1 MFKKIKSLFCILLS
15 IAIMSGMLTG
25 CSASGNATPSATK
38 TQVTDTFKEAIQQGI
53 AWEELAAKADKPVN
67 KEILTTLMENSLT
80 YLGKEDKNE
89 YITAFSSEY
98 KRKPVTRIDMAA
110 LLYGVNREVI
120 GEHNFIPNSTAIIY
134 EVGGG
139 YNNLWV
145 DGLPDYDQLCGIHN
159 AFWIDGIVDCDNE
172 SDDTFVDYVISTCD
186 RLTGDK
192 LMGLYDDFTF
202 RPQETVTVAE
212 AVESAL
218 HFARS
223 FEEDPVY
230 TDVADERASVHT
242 IDTALYTGKTTLP
255 DATSQNLP
263 DWRGFNI
270 SFNSMFTGSL
280 CYNPDETAMLGI
292 LDHIKELGANYVH
305 LYLTW
310 SWFQGPD
317 YTFDNKVNLSRLEEL
332 DRIIALCMERDLH
345 IQLVFNDVPNLDFNH
360 SGELEEWTANCNS
373 VFTDETVRD
382 NVTLFWRMMA
392 KRYAD
397 IPNNYLSF
405 NLMNEC
411 DPESD
416 ENYVWGLGDA
426 VRAIQ
431 QESPGRVVV
440 ADVHA
445 DADLTG
451 AGMAKLGCALSVH
464 FYNLGDLSIVTAAR
478 EEIDP
483 GFYDSLTCAPCYV
496 NAQIYGPDFWGNDWL
511 PQNARG
517 ALKFSGNVGG
527 ATLSVTFEEIT
538 SFDTIM
544 QIKSAGEILYRGME
558 PYEYEEAID
567 TIHVD
572 STVTVTIPEDAD
584 SFEISCPEGMCF
596 TFRDISVTLADG
608 TELPLFCL
616 KDWWNGT
623 KLTEITVHDDG
634 SCSGTLKLE
643 EMKRGKMSLLDYIQ
657 VGKQYGVDVMVGECG
672 LFEQSDKLSVGIRQ
686 NVVEE
691 LMLEQIDTFDRLG
704 IAWCC
709 EYFGRYSVATPAP
722 YLEGVEYRKID
733 NSAYYSNLEMEPFF
747 KEVMNR

>member
-1 MFKKIKSLFCILLS
+1 MLKKTKSLICILLS
-15 IAIMSGMLTG
+15 IAIMLGMLAG
-25 CSASGNATPSATK
+25 CSSSSQAGNVAPSTI
-38 TQVTDTFKEAIQQGI
+38 TDTFREAIQEGI
-53 AWEELAAKADKPVN
+53 AWEELADKADSPVN
-67 KEILTTLMENSLT
+67 AEILTTLMENSLT
-80 YLGKEDKNE
+80 YMGKEDKNE
-89 YITAFSSEY
+89 YLTAFSSEY
-98 KRKPVTRIDMAA
+98 KKKKSVTRIDMAA
-110 LLYGVNREVI
+110 LLYAINHEVI
-120 GEHNFIPNSTAIIY
+120 GEHNFVTNATAIIY

-139 YNNLWV
+139 YDGLWV
-145 DGLPDYDQLCGIHN
+145 NGLTDYDQLCGIHN
-159 AFWIDGIVDCDNE
+159 AFWIDGIVNCENT
-172 SDDTFVDYVISTCD
+172 SDDTICDYVIRTCD

-212 AVESAL
+212 AVETAL

-230 TDVADERASVHT
+230 TDVSDAKASVHT
-242 IDTALYTGKTTLP
+242 INPALYTGETTLP

-263 DWRGFNI
+263 EWRGFNI
-270 SFNSMFTGSL
+270 SFNSMFTGAL

-317 YTFDNKVNLSRLEEL
+317 YTFDNKVNLSRLKEL
-332 DRIIALCMERDLH
+332 DQIIAMCMERDIH

-360 SGELEEWTANCNS
+360 TGTLDEWFANCNS
-373 VFTDETVRD
+373 VFNDETVRD
-382 NVTLFWRMMA
+382 NVTLFWRMLA

-411 DPESD
+411 DPASD

-451 AGMAKLGCALSVH
+451 ATMAELGCALSVH
-464 FYNLGDLSIVTAAR
+464 FYHLGDLSIITASR
-478 EEIDP
+478 EEAEP
-483 GFYDSLTCAPCYV
+483 GFYESLTCAPCYV
-496 NAQIYGPDFWGNDWL
+496 NAQIYGPDFCGNDWL

-544 QIKSAGEILYRGME
+544 QIKSEGEILYRGME
-558 PYEYEEAID
+558 PYEYEEAADI
-567 TIHVD
+567 IHVD
-572 STVTVTIPEDAD
+572 STVTVTIPENAY

-623 KLTEITVHDDG
+623 KLTEITVNDDG
-634 SCSGTLKLE
+634 SCAGTLKLE

-657 VGKQYGVDVMVGECG
+657 TGKQYGVDVMVGECG
-672 LFEQSDKLSVGIRQ
+672 LFEESNKLPIGIRQ

-691 LMLEQIDTFDRLG
+691 LMLEQFDTFDRLG

-722 YLEGVEYRKID
+722 YLEGVEYRKVD
-733 NSAYYSNLEMEPFF
+733 NSAYYSNLQMEVFF
-747 KEVMNR
+747 KDVMNK

>member
-1 MFKKIKSLFCILLS
+1 
-15 IAIMSGMLTG
+15 
-25 CSASGNATPSATK
+25 
-38 TQVTDTFKEAIQQGI
+38 
-53 AWEELAAKADKPVN
+53 
-67 KEILTTLMENSLT
+67 
-80 YLGKEDKNE
+80 
-89 YITAFSSEY
+89 
-98 KRKPVTRIDMAA
+98 MAG
-110 LLYGVNREVI
+110 LLYGINGEVI
-120 GEHNFIPNSTAIIY
+120 GEHNFIPNATAIIY

-139 YNNLWV
+139 YNGLWV
-145 DGLPDYDQLCGIHN
+145 DGLSDYDQLCGIHN
-159 AFWIDGIVDCDNE
+159 AYWIDGIVECENP
-172 SDDTFVDYVISTCD
+172 SDDTFCDYVIRTCD

-230 TDVADERASVHT
+230 TDVTDAKASVHT
-242 IDTALYTGKTTLP
+242 IDPALYTGETTLP
-255 DATSQNLP
+255 DASSQNLP

-270 SFNSMFTGSL
+270 SFNSMFTGGL

-292 LDHIKELGANYVH
+292 LDHIEEIGANYVH

-317 YTFDNKVNLSRLEEL
+317 YTFDNKVNLSRLKEL
-332 DRIIALCMERDLH
+332 DQIIAMCMERDLH

-360 SGELEEWTANCNS
+360 TGTLEEWFANCNS
-373 VFTDETVRD
+373 VFHDETVRD
-382 NVTLFWRMMA
+382 NVTLFWRMLA

-416 ENYVWGLGDA
+416 ANYVWGLGDA

-451 AGMAKLGCALSVH
+451 STMAALGCAISVH
-464 FYNLGDLSIVTAAR
+464 FYNLGDLSIVTASR
-478 EEIDP
+478 EEADP
-483 GFYDSLTCAPCYV
+483 GFYENLTGVPCYV
-496 NAQIYGPDFWGNDWL
+496 NAQIFGPTFWGNEWL

-538 SFDTIM
+538 DFDTIM
-544 QIKSAGEILYRGME
+544 QISSAGEILYRGME
-558 PYEYEEAID
+558 PYVYEEAID

-572 STVTVTIPEDAD
+572 STVTVTIPDDAD

-596 TFRDISVTLADG
+596 TLRDISVTLSDG

-634 SCSGTLKLE
+634 TCTGTLNLE
-643 EMKRGKMSLLDYIQ
+643 EMKRGKMSLNDYIQ

-672 LFEQSDKLSVGIRQ
+672 LFEESDKLSVGIRQ

-691 LMLEQIDTFDRLG
+691 LMKDQFDTFDRLG

-722 YLEGVEYRKID
+722 YLEGIEYRKID
-733 NSAYYSNLEMEPFF
+733 NSAYYSNLEMEAFL